1 MLIRRWGINTKGNE
15 EFSTKKVLSE
25 PNVKVVFHQTAVP
38 VTPLSTWII
47 YPKRSALGHSTRCL
61 AEAWLSEVDS
71 LFCSRCRTCC
81 SVDGRSSYMD
91 PFLSVVASALPG
103 RAGILYYKGQAK
115 PEGCYPNRPAG
126 GTRRGPGNHT
136 TAVEKACSLRPSD
149 NTHRRPS
156 SAFFVFDEKQI
167 DISISESVFLP
178 PPHLPPFVE
187 PFL

>member
-1 MLIRRWGINTKGNE
+1 MESDGEGGFPRGSRDGIDRAQKVVNSPLGNSHKRE
-15 EFSTKKVLSE
+15 RGILNEKVLSE

-81 SVDGRSSYMD
+81 SVGGRSSYMD
-91 PFLSVVASALPG
+91 PFLSVVASAFPG
-103 RAGILYYKGQAK
+103 RAGILYLLEKGRQSPK
-115 PEGCYPNRPAG
+115 EGCYP
-126 GTRRGPGNHT
+126 H
-136 TAVEKACSLRPSD
+136 
-149 NTHRRPS
+149 RPS
-156 SAFFVFDEKQI
+156 SAFLVFDEKQI
-167 DISISESVFLP
+167 EISISESVFLT
-178 PPHLPPFVE
+178 PPHPPPFVE

>member
-1 MLIRRWGINTKGNE
+1 M
-15 EFSTKKVLSE
+15 LSE

-61 AEAWLSEVDS
+61 AEEWLSEADS
-71 LFCSRCRTCC
+71 LFSSRCRTCC
-81 SVDGRSSYMD
+81 PEGGGRSSYMD

-136 TAVEKACSLRPSD
+136 TAVEKACSPQIIRTVGHP
-149 NTHRRPS
+149 RPS
-156 SAFFVFDEKQI
+156 SFSMKNK
-167 DISISESVFLP
+167 
-178 PPHLPPFVE
+178 
-187 PFL
+187 